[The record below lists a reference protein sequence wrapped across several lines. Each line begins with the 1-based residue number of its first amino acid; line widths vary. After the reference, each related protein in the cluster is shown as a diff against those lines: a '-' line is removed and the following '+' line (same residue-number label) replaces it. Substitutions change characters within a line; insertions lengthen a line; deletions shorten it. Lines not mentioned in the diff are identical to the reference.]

1 MAANSRYYGALLFI
15 QDANECWLQMMRVLQ
30 QKLEPLEP
38 ETAMEVMLK
47 KLPNL
52 FFFCN
57 LIMAVS

>member
-1 MAANSRYYGALLFI
+1 MAANSRHYGALLFI

-52 FFFCN
+52 FFCN